1 MPRFK
6 KGIAGICRFLL
17 IFLALLS
24 GFSGGEPTAAAQD
37 QPGPVK
43 EITVAVGQSDGPFY
57 FRDQK
62 GHADGWLVDLWR
74 LWSQKTGIKVKFVTV
89 PFSET
94 LKLTAEGT
102 ADVQGGCYYSSERAA
117 YLEYVAP
124 LAATTTNFFFH
135 KNIYGIE
142 TLKDLLGFRIG
153 VIQSD
158 YAIGYLREHLPGA
171 SLAVYKTTDELFQ
184 ALKDDELRVFV
195 VDASV
200 GLYFLKKWKMFGD
213 FNYYPGKPLV
223 SGELQAA
230 VKKGN
235 NVLPPLIKE
244 GLSAITPEE
253 RAAIER
259 RWIGMTQTKTE
270 GVLTIACDRYY
281 PPFTILTP
289 SGRAAGILVDLW
301 RLWSTKTHREI
312 AFVFED
318 WEKSVQMVKE
328 GKADIH
334 SGLFKTKAREE
345 IFSFSTPLFSIQEK
359 LAFGTDQDP
368 LTLNQLSEK
377 RVGVIAGS
385 AEETELKRDY
395 PRIIIAP
402 YNGYRELLRALQNG
416 EILAVYECG
425 VSLQRST
432 EDLGLQGEIQL
443 SKESMPIRNLFA
455 GVLKKNTLRLKA
467 INRGLSE
474 ITEQEIRDIEARW
487 VSNADLQL
495 HSGKPRPMVLSS
507 EEKEWLRNHPQIKL
521 GIDPDYMPFEA
532 FGPGDLYEG
541 LSSSYVDIL
550 NQKLGIHMVPVK
562 GLSLLEMKEAAIAG
576 KLDVLP
582 CISMTPERRE
592 ILDFTRPYLD
602 FPIVA
607 VTRKDA
613 PFLSGIHELKGETVA
628 VVSGYYEQ
636 EMMEKHFPE
645 IGLLPV
651 DNIEQGLTAVDEGK
665 VTAYVDR
672 SAAAIYAIRKLGL
685 KDLKIAVT
693 TRFRTG
699 FRFAVRKDWPQLAP
713 ILDKALRS
721 IPEAEREKI
730 ANRWI
735 NVRFEDRTDW
745 DFLLKVGVLGAV
757 IIGLILAI
765 ILFWNRRLAREVGE
779 RKRAEERFQTLAA
792 TMPGGIYQT
801 LIKSVDEAE
810 PLYISQGAKAFFDIP
825 LETVVRE
832 KRQLNW
838 HPEDQERVQDELRSA
853 FSAEKDVNLVGR
865 IMVRGETKWIRVN
878 ASPSRSLEGAL
889 IYNGFILDITE
900 RKLAEQEYLN
910 SERKIKAMSQAVD
923 DALIMINSQGEV
935 MFWNQSAETLFGYSA
950 PEAIGSSFHEM
961 VMPHK
966 DLPKA
971 AAGLEHF
978 SRTGEGPVVGSRHQ
992 VTAQNRSGEEFPVE
1006 LSISS
1011 FQVDDEWFAVGTVRN
1026 ITERKRSEDRL
1037 NLTQNTVDKAALG
1050 IFWIDPESGRFVY
1063 ANEAACS
1070 TIGYTREELLEMIVP
1085 EIDVGFYEA
1094 ESPSLLQVL
1103 EGDSQVETEGV
1114 YRTKDGRLL
1123 NVLLSIVLTELENRR
1138 IIAVFA
1144 RDITEQKRAEAAL
1157 TESEERSR
1165 LILNSAGDGIFGVN
1179 ETGLLT
1185 FINPNALKM
1194 LGFKEDELVG
1204 NQIHPFVHHHRADG
1218 AEYPVEECPVHVSA
1232 TLGATHHIDDE
1243 VMWRKDGSFFPV
1255 EYTSKPIIR
1264 DGKIAG
1270 AVVTFR
1276 DITDRLKAERELKQ
1290 RLEELE
1296 QFNRLVM
1303 GREEKMIGLKEE
1315 INGLLVQLGR
1325 EERYK
1330 IVQ

>member
-1 MPRFK
+1 MPCFL
-6 KGIAGICRFLL
+6 KGFTVIFRVLIYL
-17 IFLALLS
+17 IFLA
-24 GFSGGEPTAAAQD
+24 GFSAGTQKAEAAKPPA
-37 QPGPVK
+37 PIK

-94 LKLTAEGT
+94 LKLTAAGT
-102 ADVQGGCYYSSERAA
+102 VDVQGGCYYSRERAA

-124 LAATTTNFFFH
+124 LAATTTNFFFR

-153 VIQSD
+153 VIKSD
-158 YAIGYLREHLPGA
+158 FVMGYLREHLPGA
-171 SLAVYKTTDELFQ
+171 SLAVYATTDELFQ
-184 ALKDDELRVFV
+184 ALKDDELRVFA

-213 FNYYPGKPLV
+213 FNYYPGKPLI
-223 SGELQAA
+223 SGTLQAA

-235 NVLPPLIKE
+235 KVLPPLIKE
-244 GLSAITPEE
+244 GLSAIAPEE

-281 PPFTILTP
+281 PPFTMLTP

-301 RLWSTKTHREI
+301 HLWSTKTHRKI

-345 IFSFSTPLFSIQEK
+345 YFSFSAPLFAVQDK
-359 LAFGTDQDP
+359 LAFRADQDP
-368 LTLNQLSEK
+368 VMLNQMSDE

-385 AEETELKRDY
+385 AEETELKKNY
-395 PRIIIAP
+395 PDIIVSP
-402 YNGYRELLRALQNG
+402 YMGYRELLQALLNRDVFA
-416 EILAVYECG
+416 IYDVG
-425 VSLQRST
+425 VSLQRAM
-432 EDLGLQGEIQL
+432 EELGLRGEVRI
-443 SKESMPIRNLFA
+443 SEESMPIRDLFS
-455 GVLKKNTLRLKA
+455 GVLKNNRLRLKA
-467 INRGLSE
+467 INQGLSQ
-474 ITEQEIRDIEARW
+474 ITEQEIRDIEAVW
-487 VSNADLQL
+487 IPNADLQL
-495 HSGKPRPMVLSS
+495 HSGKARPLALTA
-507 EEKEWLRNHPQIKL
+507 EEKDWLADHREMKL
-521 GIDPDYMPFEA
+521 GIDPDFMPFEA
-532 FGPGDLYEG
+532 FGPGDVYEG
-541 LSSSYVDIL
+541 ISASYVDIL
-550 NQKLGIHMVPVK
+550 NQKLGINMVPVK

-576 KLDVLP
+576 NLDVLP
-582 CISMTPERRE
+582 CISMTSQRSEV
-592 ILDFTRPYLD
+592 LNFTRPYIN
-602 FPIVA
+602 FPVVA

-613 PFLSGIHELKGETVA
+613 PFISDLHGLKGEKVA
-628 VVSGYYEQ
+628 VVRGYYEQ

-645 IGLLPV
+645 IPLLPV
-651 DNIEQGLTAVDEGK
+651 ENIEQGLEAVDKGK
-665 VTAYVDR
+665 ATAYVDR
-672 SAAAIYAIRKLGL
+672 SASAIYAIRKMGL

-693 TRFRTG
+693 TRYG
-699 FRFAVRKDWPQLAP
+699 PGLRFAVRKDWPQLAP
-713 ILDKALRS
+713 ILEKGLQS

-735 NVRFEDRTDW
+735 NVRFAERTNW
-745 DFLLKVGVLGAV
+745 DFLLKIGISSAA
-757 IIGLILAI
+757 IIALILAF

-792 TMPGGIYQT
+792 TMPGGIFQT
-801 LIKSVDEAE
+801 LIKSFEQSE
-810 PLYISQGAKAFFDIP
+810 YLYLSQGAGAFFDFP
-825 LETVVRE
+825 PETVVRE

-838 HPEDQERVQDELRSA
+838 YPEDRKRLMDEFQSA
-853 FSAEKDVNLVGR
+853 YSAEKDVNLVGR
-865 IMVRGETKWIRVN
+865 IIVRGETKWIRVN
-878 ASPSRSLEGAL
+878 ASPSRSSEGAL
-889 IYNGFILDITE
+889 IYNGFALDITE
-900 RKLAEQEYLN
+900 RKLAEQEYLK

-923 DALIMINSQGEV
+923 DALIMIDSQGEV
-935 MFWNQSAETLFGYSA
+935 IFWNQSAEALFGYSA
-950 PEAIGSSFHEM
+950 VEAMGSSFHEM
-961 VMPHK
+961 VMPEK

-971 AAGLEHF
+971 VAGLEHF
-978 SRTGEGPVVGSRHQ
+978 SRTGEGPVVGSRLQ
-992 VTAQNRSGEEFPVE
+992 VTAQNRAGEVFPVE

-1026 ITERKRSEDRL
+1026 IAERKRSEDRL
-1037 NLTQNTVDKAALG
+1037 NLTQNTVDKAALN
-1050 IFWIDPESGRFVY
+1050 IFWVDPETGYFVY

-1070 TIGYTREELLEMIVP
+1070 SLGYTREELLEMIVP
-1085 EIDVGFYEA
+1085 EIDVGFFEK

-1103 EGDSQVETEGV
+1103 DGNSQVDTEGV

-1123 NVLLSIVLTELENRR
+1123 NVLLSILLTELENRR

-1144 RDITEQKRAEAAL
+1144 RDITEQKEAEKAL
-1157 TESEERSR
+1157 TESEERNR

-1179 ETGLLT
+1179 ESALVT
-1185 FINPNALKM
+1185 FVNPNALKM
-1194 LGFKEDELVG
+1194 LGFKREELVG
-1204 NQIHPFVHHHRADG
+1204 NQIHPIVHHTRADG
-1218 AEYPVEECPVHVSA
+1218 TEYPTEECPVRISA
-1232 TLGATHHIDDE
+1232 TRGATHHIEDE
-1243 VMWRKDGSFFPV
+1243 VLWRKDGSFFPV

-1264 DGKIAG
+1264 DRKIAG

-1276 DITDRLKAERELKQ
+1276 DITDRLKAEQELKQ